1 MKYQILWVFQFF
13 LSLRYIPRTG
23 SSYIIED
30 RYIME
35 QSEASIFTLRNFN
48 WVGIYLHINKKI
60 GICTF
65 VNRFIFFKKICLKCA
80 KLNSYLNGLL
90 CWTTPQNT
98 LENISKSSIW
108 AVHSCCLQSQTTCLF
123 MKSRFF
129 IHIIIAVMLFLNSRM
144 TIKNRNW
151 ISNFSY

>member
-1 MKYQILWVFQFF
+1 
-13 LSLRYIPRTG
+13 
-23 SSYIIED
+23 
-30 RYIME
+30 ME

-48 WVGIYLHINKKI
+48 WVGIYLHINKKA
-60 GICTF
+60 GICTL

-90 CWTTPQNT
+90 CRTTPQNT

-129 IHIIIAVMLFLNSRM
+129 YSRHHCCNAFFEQQNDNQKQELNFQFFLLASRYFFVE
-144 TIKNRNW
+144 IQKH
-151 ISNFSY
+151 FA

>member
-1 MKYQILWVFQFF
+1 
-13 LSLRYIPRTG
+13 
-23 SSYIIED
+23 
-30 RYIME
+30 ME

-48 WVGIYLHINKKI
+48 WVGIYLHINKKA
-60 GICTF
+60 GICTL

-90 CWTTPQNT
+90 CRTTPQNT

-108 AVHSCCLQSQTTCLF
+108 AVHSCLQSQTTCLF

-129 IHIIIAVMLFLNSRM
+129 YSRHHCCNAFFEQQNDNQKQELNFQFFLLASRYFFVE
-144 TIKNRNW
+144 IQKH
-151 ISNFSY
+151 FA